1 MNTEQKL
8 KEILDKVGE
17 RSYYNYYIDQI
28 DQAKSLDE
36 LNEIEAELD
45 LLYYT
50 YDMLDEDESNQIY
63 VDLLDKQE
71 ELGGTIDKRP
81 NATPYDVFD
90 LLTLQDLK
98 DFVYMPENKV
108 PGKIKG
114 KSKLPATIF
123 HATKWQI
130 TCDIIGNNL
139 ADKLLEYTKQKQA
152 NKFEKLMQTHI
163 FNKAYFDSYVNSIRD
178 EYAEAAQA
186 KNATHRCL
194 YCGKVTHGAN
204 EDLLCDEC
212 CEMFGHTYYSQ
223 L

>member
-8 KEILDKVGE
+8 KEILDKVGK
-17 RSYYNYYIDQI
+17 RSYYNYYTDQI
-28 DQAKSLDE
+28 AEAKSLDE

-50 YDMLDEDESNQIY
+50 YDMLDENESDQIY
-63 VDLLDKQE
+63 VDLLNKQE
-71 ELGGTIDKRP
+71 ELGGTVDKRP

-108 PGKIKG
+108 PSKIKG
-114 KSKLPATIF
+114 KSKLPATVF

-130 TCDIIGNNL
+130 TSDIINNNL
-139 ADKLLEYTKQKQA
+139 ANKLLEYTKQKQA

-163 FNKAYFDSYVNSIRD
+163 FNKAYFDSYIDSIRND
-178 EYAEAAQA
+178 HIAAMQAE
-186 KNATHRCL
+186 NATHKCL
-194 YCGKVTHGAN
+194 YCGKTTYGAN

-212 CEMFGHTYYSQ
+212 YEMFGHTHYSQ